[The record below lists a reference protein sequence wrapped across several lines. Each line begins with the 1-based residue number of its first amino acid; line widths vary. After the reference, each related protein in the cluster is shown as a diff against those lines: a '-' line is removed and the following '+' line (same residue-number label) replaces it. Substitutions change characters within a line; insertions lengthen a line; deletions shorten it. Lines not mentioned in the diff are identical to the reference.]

1 MPRDLWKSAL
11 KYVYASSR
19 RILIRLHE
27 WDTVSSKAR
36 DFVQGC
42 LTYRPGNRLSAAD
55 ALHHPW
61 MKHVS
66 NVKPEP
72 LRIKSKSISQGYEAP
87 MRTYQPGEFLIRQGE
102 RAKDE
107 VFLIKSG
114 KVDIVVEDND
124 TGESVKVAM
133 RETGEFV
140 GEMSVGTEL
149 LNSES
154 RKRDES
160 KKAAGAKGA
169 SSRGGGDPDQPMSA
183 FQATLAA
190 RIAAKKWIGKRR
202 TADVVAATKVECLVL
217 GRKEMCR
224 AITRR

>member
-1 MPRDLWKSAL
+1 
-11 KYVYASSR
+11 
-19 RILIRLHE
+19 
-27 WDTVSSKAR
+27 
-36 DFVQGC
+36 
-42 LTYRPGNRLSAAD
+42 
-55 ALHHPW
+55 
-61 MKHVS
+61 
-66 NVKPEP
+66 
-72 LRIKSKSISQGYEAP
+72 

-160 KKAAGAKGA
+160 KKAADAKGA
-169 SSRGGGDPDQPMSA
+169 SSRGRRRSRPAHVRVPGDP
-183 FQATLAA
+183 
-190 RIAAKKWIGKRR
+190 RR
-202 TADVVAATKVECLVL
+202 AH
-217 GRKEMCR
+217 
-224 AITRR
+224 RR